1 MDSATYV
8 KNVRAMYD
16 QFPENENIFGKLV
29 GLYEETG
36 DKASAKTL
44 LDARLAANPHDAM
57 ANAYVGQTAQGEQK
71 YDEAIAAYSK
81 AVAAKPDFLA
91 AKLNLGVC
99 YLNKAVAA
107 VDANTDARGNIN
119 PEVKPQAMSDLNE
132 AKKILEEVRTADP
145 DCMQVNWKYPLERV
159 NYVIENVK

>member
-1 MDSATYV
+1 MLS
-8 KNVRAMYD
+8 
-16 QFPENENIFGKLV
+16 
-29 GLYEETG
+29 
-36 DKASAKTL
+36 
-44 LDARLAANPHDAM
+44 
-57 ANAYVGQTAQGEQK
+57 
-71 YDEAIAAYSK
+71 
-81 AVAAKPDFLA
+81 
-91 AKLNLGVC
+91 
-99 YLNKAVAA
+99 AA